1 MKVIVRFGLC
11 IMVALLLLTVMP
23 AAGTQGNG
31 NSQNPSISAD
41 GKYVAFYSYATNL
54 EAGDTNA
61 AADIF
66 VRDRVTGN
74 ISRVSKN
81 SEGVEGK
88 GYSYDPFISADGRYV
103 AFESNANN
111 LVFGDT
117 NGVLDIFVRDRN
129 TGNTSLVSRNSAGV
143 IGNDASYYPT
153 ISADGM
159 YVTFSSDASNL
170 FFGDKNGSRDI
181 FVRDRNTGATSRI
194 PTDSAGVLGDE
205 YSYHASISADGRYV
219 AFESD
224 AANLV
229 PGDIN
234 GLSDIFV
241 RDRQMGNISLV
252 SRNTT
257 DGVEGNGKS
266 KSPSISSDGRF
277 VTFESAATNLVAYD
291 TNGKIDIFVRD
302 QLSGNISRASRSSGG
317 VEANGDSHDPSISTG
332 GLYVAFSSDAT
343 NLVANDTNRARD
355 IFVRERQT
363 GTTYL
368 ISKI

>member
-181 FVRDRNTGATSRI
+181 FVRDRNTG
-194 PTDSAGVLGDE
+194 
-205 YSYHASISADGRYV
+205 
-219 AFESD
+219 
-224 AANLV
+224 
-229 PGDIN
+229 
-234 GLSDIFV
+234 
-241 RDRQMGNISLV
+241 NISLV